1 MNTINHERKT
11 QLLLE
16 LIGNSFYELKDFDV
30 ANVAINDVIL
40 SNDGSHAKVYVTL
53 FKEQKRYLEKLESM
67 TPFIRSVVAK
77 TWKYKKLP
85 ELVFYIDTVEPNAE
99 RIEKILHNIEDEE
112 TKE

>member
-30 ANVAINDVIL
+30 ANIAINDVIL
-40 SNDGSHAKVYVTL
+40 STDGSHAKVFITL
-53 FKEQKRYLEKLESM
+53 FRDKERYFEKITAM
-67 TPFIRSVVAK
+67 APFIRSIVAK

-85 ELVFYIDTVEPNAE
+85 ELVFMIDTVEPSAAK
-99 RIEKILHNIEDEE
+99 IEKIL
-112 TKE
+112 KEIK